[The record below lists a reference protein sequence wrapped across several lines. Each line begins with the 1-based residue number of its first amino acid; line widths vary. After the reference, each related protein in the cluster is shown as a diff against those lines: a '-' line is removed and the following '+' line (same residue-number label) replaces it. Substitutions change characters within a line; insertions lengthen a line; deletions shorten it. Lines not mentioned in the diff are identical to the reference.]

1 MTLPTTCGVVIGGV
15 VSSDALAF
23 AAGVVAAG
31 DAAVF
36 IGPPP
41 TTYTVDEA
49 MGSHDQVPDASEE
62 LSDKDNVAKDDE
74 GGIDVD
80 RDDDKE
86 DDNVTDV
93 LPEREADEVEVD
105 DRVLV
110 LVELKLPV
118 VKVSEV

>member
-1 MTLPTTCGVVIGGV
+1 M
-15 VSSDALAF
+15 SSDALAF